1 MLPPYR
7 SVPVTA
13 LATLLAAVPAVA
25 QSGAGNMAG
34 MKMDHATSF
43 MAMLAPPAGATAG
56 PRGMVMINDAAV
68 QLTISGVKAGDALPW
83 HVHRGAC
90 GDDKGIV
97 EATGGYVPA
106 SVGAD
111 GRGAAKATLGA
122 PLASEGTYFVAVHAS
137 TSDMKSIVA
146 CAALKPGKM

>member
-1 MLPPYR
+1 MLPRYR
-7 SVPVTA
+7 SVPLTA

-43 MAMLAPPAGATAG
+43 MAMLAPPAGATG
-56 PRGMVMINDAAV
+56 LRGMVMVNDAAV
-68 QLTISGVKAGDALPW
+68 QLTISGGKAGDALPW
-83 HVHRGAC
+83 HVHKGAC

-122 PLASEGTYFVAVHAS
+122 PLASEGKYFVAVHAS
-137 TSDMKSIVA
+137 TSDMKTIVA